1 MLVRWETSR
10 STVKPSSGDIWV
22 MTVRTPMA
30 WSTTAWG
37 GEGLLQLPVF
47 SAQPLHLRAQ
57 PGGPRW
63 RVSHRGGWGKP
74 CAHPGKQR
82 VAVIFIACPN
92 IVFGTHFAAPD
103 TAERAPGPQPGGRT
117 RGAWFRTSRSRAG
130 NPSRDAHA
138 QGERGAGPEQA
149 GRRRVRARTRL
160 AHPPG
165 ADVHGAMP
173 YPTTSGC
180 VGHAAGG
187 SGREAGRAGGVRRA
201 RTRFGLSPHRT
212 RTPAASCAMTGSV
225 AGPASFTVAPAPCP
239 ACAQPGNALDGGRR
253 HLHANPR

>member
-74 CAHPGKQR
+74 CVHPGKQR

-92 IVFGTHFAAPD
+92 IVFGTRFAAPD

-117 RGAWFRTSRSRAG
+117 RGLGSGPPAPAPGTRAG
-130 NPSRDAHA
+130 MLMRKGSGVRVRTR
-138 QGERGAGPEQA
+138 RGADRSGPARGSRIRRGRMFMARCRTQRPAAVSVTRQA
-149 GRRRVRARTRL
+149 E
-160 AHPPG
+160 
-165 ADVHGAMP
+165 AD
-173 YPTTSGC
+173 
-180 VGHAAGG
+180 
-187 SGREAGRAGGVRRA
+187 VRRA
-201 RTRFGLSPHRT
+201 VQGAYGGP
-212 RTPAASCAMTGSV
+212 V
-225 AGPASFTVAPAPCP
+225 PASA
-239 ACAQPGNALDGGRR
+239 
-253 HLHANPR
+253 